1 MEADDTYSNG
11 LFFTARCYEV
21 MGKPDAAVIRYKQY
35 LPYAPDT
42 IISARV
48 LDFIKRLESGET
60 SG

>member
-1 MEADDTYSNG
+1 
-11 LFFTARCYEV
+11 